1 MTINIICFIILF
13 AVILKQ
19 QSSIHKINKK
29 LNVLN
34 HDNISKRK
42 IAQKELKEMEKE
54 ITNSISAI
62 IENKIEDF
70 ISNSDLNSKNEENL
84 NKITSIEDEVY
95 ESDFRTFK
103 LIVDIYNNNVEKNA
117 NEQAWLYIED
127 EEANSLELTYAG
139 KVDMVRWLQSAF
151 IGGVY
156 YSEIHIFKS
165 YYESYIKDKDY
176 YKDDEESFINFMSLY
191 IPKLKYALE
200 RQKEFDE
207 MSHLEIWEKLAEL
220 GTKYNR

>member
-1 MTINIICFIILF
+1 MTIDIICFIALLL
-13 AVILKQ
+13 VILKQ
-19 QSSIHKINKK
+19 QISIHEINKK
-29 LNVLN
+29 LHTLN
-34 HDNISKRK
+34 HNNSSKRHFS
-42 IAQKELKEMEKE
+42 QEELRETKNE
-54 ITNSISAI
+54 IINSISTN
-62 IENKIEDF
+62 IERKIEDF
-70 ISNSDLNSKNEENL
+70 ILNYNLNSNIEENL
-84 NKITSIEDEVY
+84 NKTTLIEDEVY

-103 LIVDIYNNNVEKNA
+103 LIVDLYNNNVEKNA

-127 EEANSLELTYAG
+127 EEANSLELTYAR

-151 IGGVY
+151 IGRVY
-156 YSEIHIFKS
+156 HSEIHIFKS

-191 IPKLKYALE
+191 IPGLKYALE